1 MEESMKD
8 FEKEIEESFKDMKQY
23 NDPDASK
30 WEKFEE
36 DKNNKTVH
44 RVKVTEVVKGGVV
57 THLEEVRAFIPA
69 SQLSSSYV
77 ENLEDYQGKSL
88 DVVIITADE
97 TNKKLVLSHRELE
110 EKAKKEE
117 AKKKLESVHV
127 GDTIDGKVESLKDY
141 GAFVDLGN
149 GLSGLL
155 HISQISHTRIK
166 HPGVVLKEGDT
177 VRVQV
182 IGIENSK
189 ISLSK
194 KVLETKPGEFEKDE
208 EVFEYKEN
216 GKATSSL
223 GDLLKG
229 FKFSE

>member
-97 TNKKLVLSHRELE
+97 TNKKLVLSNRELE
-110 EKAKKEE
+110 
-117 AKKKLESVHV
+117 
-127 GDTIDGKVESLKDY
+127 
-141 GAFVDLGN
+141 
-149 GLSGLL
+149 
-155 HISQISHTRIK
+155 
-166 HPGVVLKEGDT
+166 
-177 VRVQV
+177 
-182 IGIENSK
+182 
-189 ISLSK
+189 
-194 KVLETKPGEFEKDE
+194 
-208 EVFEYKEN
+208 
-216 GKATSSL
+216 
-223 GDLLKG
+223 
-229 FKFSE
+229 